1 MLERQKYKQ
10 IECHLNEG
18 DYDNLIAILEEYIE
32 ITPQELGYYWYLGLA
47 HLLQENEEVAQEIW
61 LSVLLNGNLEEARIW
76 TEDLVTFL
84 EIKVKEN
91 ITIHKLG
98 NAKVIY
104 EAIFGINSDYQNIEL
119 QTKLVQSLCLFA
131 SDLSFNREYEAAIEI
146 YQEALNLD
154 PEHQI
159 SCHALALTYY
169 YLENYSEA
177 EKLIDKAISLN
188 LNIAPNYHVLGMIL
202 EKQAKFSEAIFAYE
216 RAIIK
221 DSKLL
226 SSYQALITL
235 CIQQQQKEPIIKIS
249 LSAISCKDSSLLK
262 YLGDAYQALDEL
274 SQANLYYGYSA
285 YYSQD
290 NGCLFTALNYFE
302 KYYANHAEQ
311 VNNNFNFYCVFSDC
325 YVMSNQPD
333 SAIKI
338 LERASVLFPEFK
350 ITIKRLNQFIL
361 PILYKDVEEIE
372 FYHQR
377 FETLLRELIAA
388 TRTDTPTEKKD
399 VLYSLG
405 LKTNFYLS
413 YQGKNDRSVQ
423 KQYGNYIHALM
434 QKARPQWC
442 QPIKRNFVTASR
454 KIRVGYVSSRLDN
467 LGILYLGWLKY
478 TNKNKFEVY
487 VYDIQSETQNS
498 NLSTIKSYFKSYSD
512 QFFSLSKNSDWDE
525 VCQKI
530 TTAQL
535 DILIF
540 PDLGL
545 DPTLNFLSYL
555 RLAPVQCTTW
565 AHPVTSGSPT
575 IDYFLS
581 SALMEPADG
590 DEHYSEKL
598 IRLPNLGFSLPPVK
612 LPDLDKSR
620 SNFQLKDDAIVY
632 LCSQSLFKYL
642 PQHDYIFP
650 MIAQHSQLF
659 QFVFVDPRHG
669 EVVTKF
675 FKKRLERA
683 FGQFNLDYQQY
694 CTFLPRLTGADFL
707 KLHQLGDI
715 FLDGLSWS
723 GGLTTRDA
731 IACGLPVVTCPG
743 EFMRGRHSYG
753 ILRMLGVME
762 TIAESESD
770 YINIAVQLGL
780 DRTWRQN
787 IRDKVVVNQNLIF
800 DDQECIL
807 GLETFFEQIV
817 QKKL

>member
-1 MLERQKYKQ
+1 MIDQQKHKRIQHHLRQDNYNELIMVLEQ
-10 IECHLNEG
+10 
-18 DYDNLIAILEEYIE
+18 YIE
-32 ITPQELGYYWYLGLA
+32 QVPQELDYYWYLGLA
-47 HLLQENEEVAQEIW
+47 HLLKENEEVAQEIW
-61 LSVLLNGNLEEARIW
+61 LSVLLNGNLEEAKIW
-76 TEDLVTFL
+76 TQDLITFL
-84 EIKVKEN
+84 EIKVNEN

-98 NAKVIY
+98 SAKVIY

-131 SDLSFNREYEAAIEI
+131 SNLSFNREYEAAIEI

-177 EKLIDKAISLN
+177 EKLIDKAISLD
-188 LNIAPNYHVLGMIL
+188 LNIAQNYHVLGMIL
-202 EKQAKFSEAIFAYE
+202 EKQANFSGAILAYE

-221 DSKLL
+221 DPKLL
-226 SSYQALITL
+226 SSYQALIGL

-249 LSAISCKDSSLLK
+249 QAVVSRKNSSLLK
-262 YLGDAYQALDEL
+262 YLGDAYQALDES

-290 NGCLFTALNYFE
+290 NGCLFTALSYFE
-302 KYYANHAEQ
+302 KYYINHADQ
-311 VNNNFNFYCVFSDC
+311 VDNNFNFYCVFSDC

-333 SAIKI
+333 YAMKI
-338 LERASVLFPEFK
+338 LKRASVLFPEFR

-377 FETLLRELIAA
+377 FQTLLRELIAA
-388 TRTDTPTEKKD
+388 TKTDTPTEKKD

-413 YQGKNDRSVQ
+413 YQGKNDCSIQ
-423 KQYGNYIHALM
+423 KQYGEYVHALM

-442 QPIKRNFVTASR
+442 QPIERNLVTASR

-478 TNKNKFEVY
+478 SNKNRFEVY

-498 NLSTIKSYFKSYSD
+498 NLSAIKSYFKFYSD
-512 QFFSLSKNSDWDE
+512 QFFSLSINSDWDE

-581 SALMEPADG
+581 SDFMEPANG

-612 LPDLDKSR
+612 LPKSDKSR
-620 SNFQLKDDAIVY
+620 LDFQLKDNVIIY
-632 LCSQSLFKYL
+632 LCTQSLFKYL
-642 PQHDYIFP
+642 PQHDYVFP
-650 MIAQHSQLF
+650 MIAQHSELF

-683 FGQFNLDYQQY
+683 FGQFDLNYQKY

-731 IACGLPVVTCPG
+731 IACGLPVVTRPG

-762 TIAESESD
+762 TAAESESD
-770 YINIAVQLGL
+770 YINIAVRLGL
-780 DRTWRQN
+780 DQTYRQN
-787 IRDKVVVNQNLIF
+787 IRDKIIVNQNLIF